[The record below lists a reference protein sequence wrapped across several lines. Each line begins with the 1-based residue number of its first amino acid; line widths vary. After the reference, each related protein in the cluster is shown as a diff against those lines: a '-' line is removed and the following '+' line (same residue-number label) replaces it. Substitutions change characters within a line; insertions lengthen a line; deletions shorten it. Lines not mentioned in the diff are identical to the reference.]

1 MKHIT
6 LKYITFFLLSI
17 LLMWGVGY
25 PEEPL
30 RFEEAISI
38 ALEKNHQVKIARNT
52 AAIAGNNVHIGNAD
66 LLPVVGVSTG
76 TAFRDDIS
84 GPGGSTTTTNAGVQ
98 VTYTLF
104 DGLGNLYRFKNLQV
118 GGELGELEARNAIE
132 TTLLQVSSAF
142 YAAASAYENL
152 QIARELLSISEERL
166 ARAEKRSA
174 YGQARTIDVLAAQVD
189 YRADQVTVIQATF
202 LWDETRRNLNVLL
215 DREVGLD
222 FTVDTTV
229 KFRENIDLET
239 LKSAAL
245 SGNAEYLAAQKQW
258 VQSGYDLRIERSRF
272 LPRLDFS
279 GSFGY
284 SRTAPRLKIGFSDA
298 EPSLLLGATLS
309 FNIFNGF
316 KNRIAS
322 RNAGLRRENRE
333 LTLARTRLNLEKEVI
348 SAYESY
354 RNSLS
359 VWDLEKKYVEAAELN
374 FKRTRELYG
383 LGQVTTTQF
392 REAQLN
398 LIRSRGNVATARYE
412 AKIKEIELLRLTGHL
427 LEKVPKVR

>member
-1 MKHIT
+1 MKHAT
-6 LKYITFFLLSI
+6 LKSVTFFLLSI
-17 LLMWGVGY
+17 LLMGGIGY

-30 RFEEAISI
+30 RFEDAISI

-66 LLPVVGVSTG
+66 LLPAVGLSTG
-76 TAFRDDIS
+76 ASFTDNS
-84 GPGGSTTTTNAGVQ
+84 PVTGGSATTTDAGVQ

-118 GGELGELEARNAIE
+118 GGELGELEARNSIE

-166 ARAEKRSA
+166 NRAEKRSA

-215 DREVGLD
+215 DREVDLD

-229 KFRENIDLET
+229 EFREDIDLET

-245 SGNAEYLAAQKQW
+245 SDNAEYLAAQKQW
-258 VQSGYDLRIERSRF
+258 VQSGYDLRIARSQF

-284 SRTAPRLKIGFSDA
+284 SRTAPRLSIGFSDA
-298 EPSLLLGATLS
+298 EPSLRLGATLS

-316 KNRIAS
+316 KTRISS

-333 LTLARTRLNLEKEVI
+333 LAVAQTRLNLEKDVI

-354 RNSLS
+354 RNSLL

-374 FKRTRELYG
+374 FKRTRELYSPG
-383 LGQVTTTQF
+383 CFSML
-392 REAQLN
+392 
-398 LIRSRGNVATARYE
+398 
-412 AKIKEIELLRLTGHL
+412 
-427 LEKVPKVR
+427 P

>member
-1 MKHIT
+1 MKNIT
-6 LKYITFFLLSI
+6 LFLLSI
-17 LLMWGVGY
+17 LLMWGIGF

-30 RFEEAISI
+30 RYDRAITI
-38 ALEKNHQVKIARNT
+38 ALEKNHQVRIARNT
-52 AAIAGNNVHIGNAD
+52 AVIAGNNVHIGNAD
-66 LLPVVGVSTG
+66 LLPTVDLSTG
-76 TAFRDDIS
+76 AVFRDDFS
-84 GPGGSTTTTNAGVQ
+84 GSGSSATTTDAGVQ

-104 DGLGNLYRFKNLQV
+104 DGLGNLYRFKKLQV

-132 TTLLQVSSAF
+132 STLLQVSSAF
-142 YAAASAYENL
+142 YSAASAYENL
-152 QIARELLSISEERL
+152 RIARELLSISEERL

-174 YGQARTIDVLAAQVD
+174 YGQARTIDVLSAQVD
-189 YRADQVTVIQATF
+189 YRADQVTVTQATF

-215 DREVGLD
+215 DREIAFD

-229 KFRENIDLET
+229 VFRDDIDPET
-239 LKSAAL
+239 LTPAAL
-245 SGNAEYLAAQKQW
+245 SGNAEYLAAQKRW
-258 VQSGYDLRIERSRF
+258 VESGYDLRITRSRF

-298 EPSLLLGATLS
+298 DPSLRLGATLS

-316 KNRIAS
+316 KTKISS
-322 RNAGLRRENRE
+322 RNAEIQRENRE
-333 LTLARTRLNLEKEVI
+333 LTLARTRLNLEKEVT

-354 RNSLS
+354 RNSLL

-374 FKRTRELYG
+374 FKRTRELYS

-398 LIRSRGNVATARYE
+398 LIRSLSNVATAKYE
-412 AKIKEIELLRLTGHL
+412 AKIKEIELLRLTGQL
-427 LEKVPKVR
+427 LTSR

>member
-1 MKHIT
+1 MGGI
-6 LKYITFFLLSI
+6 
-17 LLMWGVGY
+17 GY

-30 RFEEAISI
+30 RFEDAISI

-66 LLPVVGVSTG
+66 LLPAVGLSTG
-76 TAFRDDIS
+76 ASFTDNS
-84 GPGGSTTTTNAGVQ
+84 PVTGGSATTTDAGVQ

-118 GGELGELEARNAIE
+118 GGELGELEARNSIE

-166 ARAEKRSA
+166 NRAEKRSA

-215 DREVGLD
+215 DREVDLD
-222 FTVDTTV
+222 FTVDTDV
-229 KFRENIDLET
+229 EFRENIDLET

-258 VQSGYDLRIERSRF
+258 VQSGYDLRIVRSQF

-284 SRTAPRLKIGFSDA
+284 SRTAPRLSIGFSDA
-298 EPSLLLGATLS
+298 EPSLRLGATLS

-316 KNRIAS
+316 KTRISS

-333 LTLARTRLNLEKEVI
+333 LAVAQTRLSLEKDVI

-374 FKRTRELYG
+374 FKRTRELYS

-398 LIRSRGNVATARYE
+398 LIRSRGNAATARYE
-412 AKIKEIELLRLTGHL
+412 AKIKEIELLRLTGQL
-427 LEKVPKVR
+427 IKPTK